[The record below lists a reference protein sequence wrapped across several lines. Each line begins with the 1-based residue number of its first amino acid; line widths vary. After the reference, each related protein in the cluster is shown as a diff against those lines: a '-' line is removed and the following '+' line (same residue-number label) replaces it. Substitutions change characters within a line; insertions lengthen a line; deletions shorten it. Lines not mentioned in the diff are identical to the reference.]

1 MSQKARPGFELL
13 HAIRVWTEVR
23 SRASNPAVGAP
34 SITTILLFVVLATAA
49 IIIVIAAEVAGL
61 AAVPIDIW
69 TVGYR
74 AQSVTMPWQMHM
86 SFHRPYMQALDFE
99 LCGLISN
106 SAWRLGSY

>member
-13 HAIRVWTEVR
+13 RAIWVWAGVR
-23 SRASNPAVGAP
+23 SRAANPTVAAT
-34 SITTILLFVVLATAA
+34 SIVTNILLVVLAAGA

-74 AQSVTMPWQMHM
+74 AQSVTMPWQMHLG
-86 SFHRPYMQALDFE
+86 FHHPHMQALDFE
-99 LCGLISN
+99 LCELISN